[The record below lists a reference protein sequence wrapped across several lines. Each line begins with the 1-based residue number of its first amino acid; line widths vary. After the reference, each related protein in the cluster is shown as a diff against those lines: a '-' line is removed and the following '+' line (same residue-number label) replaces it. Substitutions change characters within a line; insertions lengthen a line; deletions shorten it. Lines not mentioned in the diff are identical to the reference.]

1 MTSKEKRAIDQ
12 KEINELAKQYCE
24 YRKSGNSG
32 QMKALK
38 NKLLIK
44 IYYKNDENNVVSR
57 ELFANC
63 KYNYNMNDEDAY
75 DLISD
80 TFVKCID
87 KYDYDYDHSKPSY
100 FIPYI
105 TICIERNCSD
115 KINKEFIHSKSSD
128 EKIPRR
134 IDNLRKNNDGE
145 YYDPDIVDLSAENK
159 IYEKADEPYVK
170 AIRAK
175 LTCVLAKYVE
185 THSRKVANNTRLSY
199 FKIFLT
205 EAITKN
211 IYENRNYDDY
221 NINELYDTIDGNYV
235 RFFAFTDFASVDD
248 LIDIKMKKY
257 SDIIENGEEKE
268 IKLDKE
274 PKVIIPY
281 RVQAGLDKKAV
292 SPSNVSQMGKEWDNY
307 MESLGYK
314 QT

>member
-38 NKLLIK
+38 NKLWLK
-44 IYYKNDENNVVSR
+44 ICNKDDENNVVSR
-57 ELFANC
+57 ELFAKR
-63 KYNYNMNDEDAY
+63 KYMNDEDAY
-75 DLISD
+75 DLIND
-80 TFVKCID
+80 TFLKYID
-87 KYDYDYDHSKPSY
+87 EYDYDYDHSKPSY

-105 TICIERNCSD
+105 TMHINYACMNKD
-115 KINKEFIHSKSSD
+115 KKEFINSKSSD

-145 YYDPDIVDLSAENK
+145 YYDTDIVDLSAENK

-205 EAITKN
+205 EAITN
-211 IYENRNYDDY
+211 DIYGNRNYDDY

-235 RFFAFTDFASVDD
+235 RFFAFTDFVSVDD
-248 LIDIKMKKY
+248 LIDIKIKKY

-268 IKLDKE
+268 IELNGE

-292 SPSNVSQMGKEWDNY
+292 SQSNVKQMKDEWENY
-307 MESLGYK
+307 TKPLFADL
-314 QT
+314 